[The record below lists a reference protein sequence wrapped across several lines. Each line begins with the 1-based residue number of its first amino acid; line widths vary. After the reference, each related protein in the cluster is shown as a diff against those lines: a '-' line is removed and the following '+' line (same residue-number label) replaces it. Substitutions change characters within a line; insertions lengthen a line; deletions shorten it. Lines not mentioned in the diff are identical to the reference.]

1 MPYGHKTQSFM
12 KNGGQRKCLDKPLMM
27 YPVICNIG
35 FCVQNNKVIANPS
48 RPNHKWR
55 EKVKINFYFHT
66 SLWCLKRSLK
76 AFIKPFEALQ
86 RSVKIKIWV
95 NFYFNINYINA
106 HRTGKVKWFRQ
117 NNFSSVN
124 SSQIDVIS
132 ENLVDVVRA
141 ARSTFIVEQYNIA
154 LGKRFP
160 YT

>member
-1 MPYGHKTQSFM
+1 M
-12 KNGGQRKCLDKPLMM
+12 KL
-27 YPVICNIG
+27 
-35 FCVQNNKVIANPS
+35 
-48 RPNHKWR
+48 
-55 EKVKINFYFHT
+55 
-66 SLWCLKRSLK
+66 
-76 AFIKPFEALQ
+76 FEALQ

-160 YT
+160 YI

>member
-1 MPYGHKTQSFM
+1 M
-12 KNGGQRKCLDKPLMM
+12 KL
-27 YPVICNIG
+27 
-35 FCVQNNKVIANPS
+35 
-48 RPNHKWR
+48 
-55 EKVKINFYFHT
+55 
-66 SLWCLKRSLK
+66 
-76 AFIKPFEALQ
+76 FEALQ

-106 HRTGKVKWFRQ
+106 HRTRKVKWFRQ

-160 YT
+160 YI

>member
-1 MPYGHKTQSFM
+1 M
-12 KNGGQRKCLDKPLMM
+12 
-27 YPVICNIG
+27 
-35 FCVQNNKVIANPS
+35 
-48 RPNHKWR
+48 
-55 EKVKINFYFHT
+55 
-66 SLWCLKRSLK
+66 
-76 AFIKPFEALQ
+76 
-86 RSVKIKIWV
+86 
-95 NFYFNINYINA
+95 

-132 ENLVDVVRA
+132 ENLVDAVRA